1 LIAAEPEYPWPSDL
15 YLEGGDQYRG
25 WFQSSLLCAMGTRAT
40 PPYRGVVTPGWTLD
54 EKGQAMSKSRGN
66 DVDPVDIAN
75 RLGGE
80 IVRLWTASV
89 DFREDVVGSEALM
102 QRVGENYKKIRN
114 TFRYILSNL
123 YDFDPV
129 KDAVPFERMDEI
141 DQYMLRQTCAFAD
154 DVRSGYD
161 EFAFHRIYH
170 RVNHFCIV
178 DLSAFYFDVLK
189 DRLYI
194 SAPKSHARRSAQ
206 TAIWKI
212 GEALVR
218 LLAPIMSFTSEEIW
232 GHLPQIAGREES
244 VHLAAFPSEQDIL
257 GVKTELTTQGL
268 GKGTA
273 SAVPSPASPDVALA
287 PEGQDNWE
295 SLRAVRD
302 DVLKALEEARNSKL
316 IGTGLEA
323 QVSIAAPEPLYA
335 MLKSHE
341 TQLRYLF
348 IVSTVTMTEGSG
360 NGAASVHVEI
370 KKADGQKC
378 ERCWNYSTRVGED
391 QNYPT
396 VCERCSAVLK
406 EL

>member
-1 LIAAEPEYPWPSDL
+1 
-15 YLEGGDQYRG
+15 
-25 WFQSSLLCAMGTRAT
+25 
-40 PPYRGVVTPGWTLD
+40 
-54 EKGQAMSKSRGN
+54 
-66 DVDPVDIAN
+66 
-75 RLGGE
+75 
-80 IVRLWTASV
+80 
-89 DFREDVVGSEALM
+89 
-102 QRVGENYKKIRN
+102 
-114 TFRYILSNL
+114 
-123 YDFDPV
+123 
-129 KDAVPFERMDEI
+129 
-141 DQYMLRQTCAFAD
+141 
-154 DVRSGYD
+154 
-161 EFAFHRIYH
+161 
-170 RVNHFCIV
+170 
-178 DLSAFYFDVLK
+178 
-189 DRLYI
+189 
-194 SAPKSHARRSAQ
+194 
-206 TAIWKI
+206 
-212 GEALVR
+212 
-218 LLAPIMSFTSEEIW
+218 
-232 GHLPQIAGREES
+232 
-244 VHLAAFPSEQDIL
+244 
-257 GVKTELTTQGL
+257 
-268 GKGTA
+268 
-273 SAVPSPASPDVALA
+273 VALA